1 MKEKNRELRVSL
13 TPPVFIS
20 LFLFQLLGLSSKFEY
35 KNVHLNIKMVV
46 RKLLTFIIKDKV
58 IN

>member
-1 MKEKNRELRVSL
+1 MSL
-13 TPPVFIS
+13 TPPVFLS
-20 LFLFQLLGLSSKFEY
+20 LFLVQLLGLSSKFEY

-46 RKLLTFIIKDKV
+46 HKLLTFIIKDKV